1 MKCASKHCIPQSLI
15 DCIFVQFKI
24 FSHFPCDSLIVP
36 KLIWKHMLRRD
47 QLFYD
52 SMDYSPPGSSVH
64 GILQARILQGVA
76 ISSFRG
82 YSQPRDQNQ
91 VCCTA
96 GRFFTTELPG
106 KPSMQCGSHESNR
119 PESREREAV
128 VEGRD
133 DGKLVGGV
141 TLVICALELF
151 RKLYPI
157 STLGNEVGSD
167 EP

>member
-1 MKCASKHCIPQSLI
+1 MDCSPQ
-15 DCIFVQFKI
+15 
-24 FSHFPCDSLIVP
+24 
-36 KLIWKHMLRRD
+36 
-47 QLFYD
+47 
-52 SMDYSPPGSSVH
+52 GSSVH

>member
-1 MKCASKHCIPQSLI
+1 MCAIGSVTLFLENNGLSQNPSHLFPFVACLHGQSCLTL
-15 DCIFVQFKI
+15 CQ
-24 FSHFPCDSLIVP
+24 PMRCGL
-36 KLIWKHMLRRD
+36 
-47 QLFYD
+47 
-52 SMDYSPPGSSVH
+52 PGSSVC
-64 GILQARILQGVA
+64 GIFQARILEWAV
-76 ISSFRG
+76 ISFSRG
-82 YSQPRDQNQ
+82 SSQPRDLLQ
-91 VCCTA
+91 VSCIT

>member
-64 GILQARILQGVA
+64 GILQATIMDE
-76 ISSFRG
+76 ISISFSRG
-82 YSQPRDQNQ
+82 LEACYVFDFQVWRD
-91 VCCTA
+91 V
-96 GRFFTTELPG
+96 L
-106 KPSMQCGSHESNR
+106 
-119 PESREREAV
+119 
-128 VEGRD
+128 
-133 DGKLVGGV
+133 LV
-141 TLVICALELF
+141 
-151 RKLYPI
+151 RKI
-157 STLGNEVGSD
+157 RRR
-167 EP
+167 